1 MIEKSPECLKENKV
15 DGLEKV
21 RVIKSKRQAPNLK
34 KILTKAQFSQK
45 QVRAFKCPNKRRECC
60 SNLLLI
66 NSYTSENVDET
77 FNL

>member
-34 KILTKAQFSQK
+34 KILTKAKFSQK
-45 QVRAFKCPNKRRECC
+45 QVRAFKCPNKRHECC
-60 SNLLLI
+60 ANLLLS
-66 NSYTSENVDET
+66 NSCTSKNVDET

>member
-34 KILTKAQFSQK
+34 KILTKAKFSQK
-45 QVRAFKCPNKRRECC
+45 QVRDFKCPNKRHECC
-60 SNLLLI
+60 ANLLLS
-66 NSYTSENVDET
+66 NSYTSKNVDET